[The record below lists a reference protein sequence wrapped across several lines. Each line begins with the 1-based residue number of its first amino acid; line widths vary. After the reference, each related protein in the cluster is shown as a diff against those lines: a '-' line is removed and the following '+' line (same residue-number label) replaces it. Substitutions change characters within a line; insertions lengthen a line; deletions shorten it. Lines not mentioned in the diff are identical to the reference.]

1 MTTVSRSTYGIY
13 MIHVY
18 FMFMFFASY
27 NNYYYITMVDYALL
41 AMGIYFFTW
50 LISFILGIILESPV
64 IGISKKLFRNEDGK
78 KQEKKNLENTILIK
92 NN

>member
-1 MTTVSRSTYGIY
+1 
-13 MIHVY
+13 
-18 FMFMFFASY
+18 
-27 NNYYYITMVDYALL
+27 MVDYALL

-78 KQEKKNLENTILIK
+78 KQEKKNTENTILIK